1 MFVSLVAMAGYIVAI
16 AAAGQLKEKST
27 TKLKNCIAR
36 QKKAK
41 MPIQKMN
48 GDED

>member
-1 MFVSLVAMAGYIVAI
+1 MFVSLVGMAGHIVAI

-27 TKLKNCIAR
+27 TKLKNFIAR
-36 QKKAK
+36 QKKGK
-41 MPIQKMN
+41 MPMQKVN